1 MKMKNTMLV
10 VKDME
15 RSKKFYWEV
24 MGLRTLVDL
33 QIHAVLSGGLGLQTE
48 ASWQGFI
55 EQETSYKGNDAE
67 IYFEEDDFE
76 PFIEKLTKMDIEYV
90 HPPYTHEWGQCV
102 VRFYDPDY
110 HILEVGE
117 SMKIV
122 CRRFLDAGLD
132 EMQIAKKTSL
142 PLKAV
147 RAYLR

>member
-33 QIHAVLSGGLGLQTE
+33 QIHAVLTGGLGLQTE

-90 HPPYTHEWGQCV
+90 HPPYTHEWGQRV
-102 VRFYDPDY
+102 VRFYDHAY

>member
-33 QIHAVLSGGLGLQTE
+33 QIHAVLTGGLGLQTE

-90 HPPYTHEWGQCV
+90 HPPYTHEWGQRV

-132 EMQIAKKTSL
+132 EMQISKKTSL

>member
-33 QIHAVLSGGLGLQTE
+33 QIHAVLTGGLGLQTE

-76 PFIEKLTKMDIEYV
+76 SFIEKLTKMDIEYV
-90 HPPYTHEWGQCV
+90 HPPYTHEWGQRV

>member
-1 MKMKNTMLV
+1 MKNTMLV

-33 QIHAVLSGGLGLQTE
+33 QIHAVLTGGLGLQTE

-55 EQETSYKGNDAE
+55 REDISYKGNDAE
-67 IYFEEDDFE
+67 IYFEEDDFDT
-76 PFIEKLTKMDIEYV
+76 FIEKLTKMDIEYV
-90 HPPYTHEWGQCV
+90 HPPYTHEWGQRV
-102 VRFYDPDY
+102 VRFYDPDN

-122 CRRFLDAGLD
+122 CRRFLNVGFD
-132 EMQIAKKTSL
+132 EMQIAKKTGL

>member
-15 RSKKFYWEV
+15 RSKKFYWEE

-33 QIHAVLSGGLGLQTE
+33 QIHAVLTGGLGLQTE

-90 HPPYTHEWGQCV
+90 HPPYTHEWGQRV

>member
-1 MKMKNTMLV
+1 MKMKNTMLI

-33 QIHAVLSGGLGLQTE
+33 QIHAVLTGGLGLQTE

-90 HPPYTHEWGQCV
+90 HPLYTHEWGQRV

>member
-33 QIHAVLSGGLGLQTE
+33 QIHAVLTGGLGLQTE

-90 HPPYTHEWGQCV
+90 HPPYTHEWDQRV

>member
-33 QIHAVLSGGLGLQTE
+33 QIHAVLTGGLGLQTE

-90 HPPYTHEWGQCV
+90 HPPYTHEWGQRV
-102 VRFYDPDY
+102 VRFYDRDY

>member
-33 QIHAVLSGGLGLQTE
+33 QIHAVLTGGLGLQTE

-90 HPPYTHEWGQCV
+90 HPPYTHEWGQRV

-132 EMQIAKKTSL
+132 KMQIAKKTSL

>member
-33 QIHAVLSGGLGLQTE
+33 QIHAVLTGGLGLQTE

-90 HPPYTHEWGQCV
+90 HPPYTHEWGQRV

-147 RAYLR
+147 RTYLR

>member
-33 QIHAVLSGGLGLQTE
+33 QIHAVLTGGLGLQTE

-90 HPPYTHEWGQCV
+90 HPPYTHEWGQRV

-132 EMQIAKKTSL
+132 DMQIAKKTSL

>member
-24 MGLRTLVDL
+24 IGLRTLVDL
-33 QIHAVLSGGLGLQTE
+33 QIHAVLTGGLGLQTE

-90 HPPYTHEWGQCV
+90 HPPYTHEWGQRV

>member
-90 HPPYTHEWGQCV
+90 HPPYTHEWGQRV

>member
-1 MKMKNTMLV
+1 MKNTMLV
-10 VKDME
+10 AKDME

-33 QIHAVLSGGLGLQTE
+33 RIHAVLPGGLCLQTE

-55 EQETSYKGNDAE
+55 REDISYKGNDAE
-67 IYFEEDDFE
+67 IYFEEDDFDT
-76 PFIEKLTKMDIEYV
+76 FIEKLTKMDIEYV
-90 HPPYTHEWGQCV
+90 HPPYTHEWGQRV
-102 VRFYDPDY
+102 VRFYDPDN

-122 CRRFLDAGLD
+122 CRRFLDAGFD
-132 EMQIAKKTSL
+132 EMQIAKKTGL

>member
-33 QIHAVLSGGLGLQTE
+33 QIHAVLTGGLGWQTE
-48 ASWQGFI
+48 ARWQGFI
-55 EQETSYKGNDAE
+55 EQETSYNRNDAE
-67 IYFEEDDFE
+67 IYFEEDGFE
-76 PFIEKLTKMDIEYV
+76 PLIEKLTKMDIEYV
-90 HPPYTHEWGQCV
+90 HPPYTHEWGQRV

>member
-33 QIHAVLSGGLGLQTE
+33 QIHAVLTGGLGLQTE

-55 EQETSYKGNDAE
+55 EQETSYRGNDAE

-76 PFIEKLTKMDIEYV
+76 SFIEKLTKMDIEYV
-90 HPPYTHEWGQCV
+90 HPPYTHEWGQRV

>member
-33 QIHAVLSGGLGLQTE
+33 QIHAVLTGGLGLQTE

-90 HPPYTHEWGQCV
+90 HPPYTHEWGQRV

-122 CRRFLDAGLD
+122 CRRFLDSGRD
-132 EMQIAKKTSL
+132 EMQISKKTSL

>member
-33 QIHAVLSGGLGLQTE
+33 QIHAVLTGGLGLQTE

-90 HPPYTHEWGQCV
+90 HPLYTHEWGQRV

>member
-33 QIHAVLSGGLGLQTE
+33 QIHAVLTGGLGLQTE

-55 EQETSYKGNDAE
+55 REDISYKGNDAE
-67 IYFEEDDFE
+67 IYFEEDDFDT
-76 PFIEKLTKMDIEYV
+76 FIEKLTKMDIEYV
-90 HPPYTHEWGQCV
+90 HPPYTHEWGQRV
-102 VRFYDPDY
+102 VRFYDPDN

-122 CRRFLDAGLD
+122 CRRFLNVGFD
-132 EMQIAKKTSL
+132 EMQIAKKTGL

>member
-33 QIHAVLSGGLGLQTE
+33 QIHAVLTGGLGLQTE

-90 HPPYTHEWGQCV
+90 HPPYTHEWGQRV

-132 EMQIAKKTSL
+132 ENADCKEDES
-142 PLKAV
+142 A
-147 RAYLR
+147 A

>member
-1 MKMKNTMLV
+1 MKMKNTMLL

-33 QIHAVLSGGLGLQTE
+33 QIHAVLTGGLGLQTE

-90 HPPYTHEWGQCV
+90 HPPYTHEWGQRV

>member
-33 QIHAVLSGGLGLQTE
+33 QIHAVLTGGLGLQTE

-90 HPPYTHEWGQCV
+90 HPPYTHEWGQRV